1 MALLKAFLSPI
12 SFKYTRKEGH
22 TYERGQTKN
31 VETRDHSRT
40 GNTNN
45 NQTYKKD
52 KDDLTI
58 KSLDEVF
65 NEWKHKVNRKE

>member
-12 SFKYTRKEGH
+12 TFKYKEGH

-31 VETRDHSRT
+31 VETQDHSRT
-40 GNTNN
+40 GNTNT

-58 KSLDEVF
+58 KSLDEIF
-65 NEWKHKVNRKE
+65 NEWKSNVSKKW